1 MIATYLPKGLLMGFG
16 ERLIKLRK
24 ERGLTQQALADKAT
38 MNVVQIRRYETD
50 VSQPSLEAIRKL
62 ATTLSVSSDVL
73 VFDADERGPTD
84 SNLKLQFEAV
94 SLLTPEERG
103 AVQLLIDGILLMHDA
118 KRYTQK
124 DQPAS

>member
-73 VFDADERGPTD
+73 VFDVDERGPTD

-94 SLLTPEERG
+94 SQLTPEEQG

-124 DQPAS
+124 EQTAK

>member
-62 ATTLSVSSDVL
+62 ATTLSVSADVL

-94 SLLTPEERG
+94 SQLSPEERG

-124 DQPAS
+124 DQSVS